1 LGWNSKRRPG
11 EDFITARRQ
20 SFNLFTFHQVR
31 NEHAGAGC
39 QSERRAVNFE
49 ERNLKRKSTMR
60 SVGTEVSSWGRV
72 LPISLGIGLVSF
84 LATEF
89 MHRWLVPDIGR
100 NRERWLA
107 EAFSAFLV
115 TCLVAKLVHMARE
128 QQRRTV
134 ARMQVIAEMN
144 HHIRNALAP
153 IALSVDA
160 IENQQLI
167 RIISDGVDRIDWALR
182 EILPREKPFLKQERY
197 KPSPFGA
204 APHKSREV
212 VKNS

>member
-1 LGWNSKRRPG
+1 MS
-11 EDFITARRQ
+11 
-20 SFNLFTFHQVR
+20 
-31 NEHAGAGC
+31 
-39 QSERRAVNFE
+39 
-49 ERNLKRKSTMR
+49 
-60 SVGTEVSSWGRV
+60 SVETKLSSWGRV
-72 LPISLGIGLVSF
+72 LAISLGVGLVSF
-84 LATEF
+84 LATEL

-107 EAFSAFLV
+107 EAVSALIV
-115 TCLVAKLVHMARE
+115 TCLVAKLVHLARE
-128 QQRRTV
+128 HQRRTI

-153 IALSVDA
+153 IALSIDA

-197 KPSPFGA
+197 A
-204 APHKSREV
+204 ASRVLAANQKSRAAA
-212 VKNS
+212 KNM